1 MWFYWE
7 IAIGCLNPIFR
18 RAFLD
23 NGSQL
28 FAPRKATN
36 MFNEKS
42 SRIPVEI
49 GAPDFWRWIA
59 DASPA
64 DKLSQSGSFSFSCR
78 MLSSLSNRLSS
89 VTLLGRTG
97 ASSQL

>member
-36 MFNEKS
+36 MFNE
-42 SRIPVEI
+42 RVREYQVEI

-59 DASPA
+59 SITRRQTEPVGELFILVPNVEFAFEQV
-64 DKLSQSGSFSFSCR
+64 K
-78 MLSSLSNRLSS
+78 
-89 VTLLGRTG
+89 
-97 ASSQL
+97 